1 VASVF
6 GDWDMLWRNV
16 YRGWLSYIGALK
28 RKWSN
33 YSNRIVLVMAE
44 AEMDVQ
50 REEILKHVNSER
62 DSRPTANADR

>member
-1 VASVF
+1 
-6 GDWDMLWRNV
+6 
-16 YRGWLSYIGALK
+16 
-28 RKWSN
+28 
-33 YSNRIVLVMAE
+33 MAE